1 MLRDGET
8 TGASAEESIAPVR
21 WLHGAPVAE
30 QLGLELSARDARRGS
45 RRPSADDADAA
56 DDVVETPAS
65 FTPIEQ
71 HSLRALGRRG
81 LSRRELGRRLT
92 QAGYES
98 DAVEVELDR
107 LEATGLIDDFALAQ
121 TLVVTLQER
130 KGLGRSGIAAELARR
145 VVSPAAIAY
154 ALDLVDDG
162 DELDRA
168 RELASKRARSLVG
181 LDQVT
186 AQRRL
191 SAYLMRRGFSGSAVR
206 AAVESMRSA

>member
-1 MLRDGET
+1 MPPVGDEAAEL
-8 TGASAEESIAPVR
+8 AEESIAPVR

-30 QLGLELSARDARRGS
+30 QLGLELAPRDERRSS
-45 RRPSADDADAA
+45 RERAGAEEAD
-56 DDVVETPAS
+56 ESPAS

-92 QAGYES
+92 QAGYEA
-98 DAVEVELDR
+98 DAVEAELDR

-162 DELDRA
+162 DELERA
-168 RELASKRARSLVG
+168 RELAGKRARSLVG
-181 LDQVT
+181 LDQAT

-206 AAVESMRSA
+206 AAVDSVRSA